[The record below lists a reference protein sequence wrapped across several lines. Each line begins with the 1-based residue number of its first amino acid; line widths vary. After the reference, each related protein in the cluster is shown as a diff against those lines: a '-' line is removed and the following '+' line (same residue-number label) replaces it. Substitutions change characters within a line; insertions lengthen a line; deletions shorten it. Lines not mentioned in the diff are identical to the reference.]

1 MGIHIMPWTCMRI
14 LVCGAPSSFSFLIG
28 ALFRMLEKSRDLV
41 LMSMGYLLAA
51 KLMNRSISGLFL
63 SASFIYLVVH
73 VLFFRFKYNGLYD
86 R

>member
-1 MGIHIMPWTCMRI
+1 MRIHIMPWTCMLI
-14 LVCGAPSSFSFLIG
+14 LLCGVFLSFLIG
-28 ALFRMLEKSRDLV
+28 ALFRMIRKSCDLV

-73 VLFFRFKYNGLYD
+73 VLFFRFKYNGLHD